1 MEAAV
6 PQLLMID
13 DEPGIRRLV
22 SRTLTSAGFG
32 VDCAVDGPSGLAQAR
47 TGHYELVLLDLML
60 PGMDGV
66 SVLRQLMHDRPSQR
80 VLILSA
86 VGDVTSKVRCL
97 ELGATDY
104 LPKPFAVAE
113 LIARVQARLRQPA
126 PEQADRWV
134 RAGGVNLDMSR
145 RVAEYRGRNVALS
158 QRELLLLEYL
168 MRRAG
173 DVCHREQLLSDVW
186 GYAFDPGTN
195 VVDVYVGRLRAKLNG
210 DLIET
215 VRNVGY
221 CFVAS

>member
-1 MEAAV
+1 
-6 PQLLMID
+6 
-13 DEPGIRRLV
+13 
-22 SRTLTSAGFG
+22 
-32 VDCAVDGPSGLAQAR
+32 
-47 TGHYELVLLDLML
+47 VLLDLML

-66 SVLRQLMHDRPSQR
+66 SVLRRLMQERPGQR
-80 VLILSA
+80 VLVLSA

-126 PEQADRWV
+126 PEHAERWV
-134 RAGGVNLDMSR
+134 RAGGVSLDTNR
-145 RVAEYRGRNVALS
+145 RVAEFQGRSVVLS
-158 QRELLLLEYL
+158 HRELLLLEFL

-173 DVCHREQLLSDVW
+173 DVCDRERLLTEVW

-195 VVDVYVGRLRAKLNG
+195 VVDVYVGRLRAKLSG

-221 CFVAS
+221 CFVVA

>member
-173 DVCHREQLLSDVW
+173 DVCDREQLLSDVW

>member
-1 MEAAV
+1 V
-6 PQLLMID
+6 
-13 DEPGIRRLV
+13 LV
-22 SRTLTSAGFG
+22 
-32 VDCAVDGPSGLAQAR
+32 
-47 TGHYELVLLDLML
+47 
-60 PGMDGV
+60 
-66 SVLRQLMHDRPSQR
+66 
-80 VLILSA
+80 LSA

-97 ELGATDY
+97 RLGATDY
-104 LPKPFAVAE
+104 LPMPFAVAE

-134 RAGGVNLDMSR
+134 RAGGVNLDTSR
-145 RVAEYRGRNVALS
+145 RVAEYRGRTVALS
-158 QRELLLLEYL
+158 QRELLLLEHL

-195 VVDVYVGRLRAKLNG
+195 VVDVYVGRLRAKLNL

>member
-1 MEAAV
+1 M
-6 PQLLMID
+6 PRLLMID
-13 DEPGIRRLV
+13 DEPGIRRMV
-22 SRTLTSAGFG
+22 SRTLSSAGFD
-32 VDCAVDGPSGLAQAR
+32 VDCAEDGVSGLELAR
-47 TGHYELVLLDLML
+47 AGRHELVLLDLML
-60 PGMDGV
+60 PGMDGLT
-66 SVLRQLMHDRPSQR
+66 VLRRLMRERPSQR

-126 PEQADRWV
+126 PEHAERWLHA
-134 RAGGVNLDMSR
+134 AGVKLDLSR
-145 RVAEYRGRNVALS
+145 RVAEYRGRSVVLS
-158 QRELLLLEYL
+158 HRELLLLEHL

-173 DVCHREQLLSDVW
+173 DVCDREQLLTDVW

-195 VVDVYVGRLRAKLNG
+195 VVDVYVGRLRAKLSG
-210 DLIET
+210 HLIET

-221 CFVAS
+221 CFLAA

>member
-1 MEAAV
+1 M
-6 PQLLMID
+6 
-13 DEPGIRRLV
+13 
-22 SRTLTSAGFG
+22 SRTLSSAGFD
-32 VDCAVDGPSGLAQAR
+32 VDCAEDGPSGLELAR
-47 TGHYELVLLDLML
+47 AGRHELVLLDLML
-60 PGMDGV
+60 PGLDGV
-66 SVLRQLMHDRPSQR
+66 TVLRRLMQDRPSQR

-126 PEQADRWV
+126 PELAERWL
-134 RAGGVNLDMSR
+134 RAGGVSLDTSR
-145 RVAEYRGRNVALS
+145 RVAEYQGRSVVLS
-158 QRELLLLEYL
+158 HRELLLLEHL

-173 DVCHREQLLSDVW
+173 DVCDREQLLTDVW

-195 VVDVYVGRLRAKLNG
+195 VVDVYVGRLRAKLSG
-210 DLIET
+210 HLIET

-221 CFVAS
+221 CFVVA